1 MDMEKLSNTPFNSQQ
16 RRRRVDE
23 RGNLGKEAIVF
34 HCRRVAKQRE
44 KKEDEMPEPRR
55 A

>member
-1 MDMEKLSNTPFNSQQ
+1 MDMEKLSNSPPFNSQQ
-16 RRRRVDE
+16 RRRVDE

-34 HCRRVAKQRE
+34 HCKRVAKQRE
-44 KKEDEMPEPRR
+44 KKEDGMPEPRR